1 MARQPNFVFIFAD
14 DWGWGDL
21 GCYGHD
27 TIRTPH
33 LDRLAAEGRLFTQ
46 FYVCSGVCSPSRSA
60 VMTGRFPARD
70 RIHGHLSDHGLNRA
84 RGMPDWL
91 DPGAVTYTRLLQQAG
106 YRVGHFGKW
115 HLGNGPG
122 APEPSAYGIDESFVN
137 AGEGPQLEFARER
150 WAPGLRIRSSEFIVG
165 HAMRFIERHREQPF
179 LVNAWLNDTHAILDP
194 TREQLESYRDSG
206 PQLVDHPGAT
216 AIYYATAT
224 EADRQIGR
232 LLERLDELGLA
243 DDTVVIFS
251 SDNGPEDILVRNAA
265 HSGVGSA
272 GPFRGRKRSLYE
284 GGVRVPFILRWPAG
298 GGPRGAVDD
307 ATPLCA
313 VDLLPTFCRLAG
325 VEPPSPLQLDGEDMS
340 DVFAGATRERRT
352 SLLWEWRFRIGRPR
366 AQPQPDAGAARGSVE
381 AAGEPRPR
389 PPGAVPRALR
399 PDGAGQPRTRRARA
413 GRRAGRAGALLA
425 AGAAR
430 GAGRPRRRR
439 QRLPLAAAVRTELNS
454 QSRSGPTSAS
464 LPPWVGSRGPAP
476 IERRCGGV
484 PRASCRRSRL
494 LSLAALTCIGGSD
507 NNPPSGQ

>member
-33 LDRLAAEGRLFTQ
+33 LDRLASEGRLFTQ

-70 RIHGHLSDHGLNRA
+70 RIHGHLSEHEMNRR

-91 DPGAVTYTRLLQQAG
+91 DPGAVTCTRLLQQAG

-150 WAPGLRIRSSEFIVG
+150 WAPGLRIRSSEFIVN
-165 HAMRFIERHREQPF
+165 HAMRFIERHRDQPF

-194 TREQLESYRDSG
+194 TREQLESYRDTG

-298 GGPRGAVDD
+298 GGQRGAVDD

-340 DVFAGATRERRT
+340 DVFAGATRDRRT
-352 SLLWEWRFRIGRPR
+352 PLLWEWRFRIVGHVLNRSPMLALRDGPWKLLVNPDRERLELYHVPSDPMELDNR
-366 AQPQPDAGAARGSVE
+366 ARDEPGLADELADRVVAWQGELPEGPVDPDAGANTYPW
-381 AAGEPRPR
+381 PRPSE
-389 PPGAVPRALR
+389 
-399 PDGAGQPRTRRARA
+399 
-413 GRRAGRAGALLA
+413 
-425 AGAAR
+425 
-430 GAGRPRRRR
+430 
-439 QRLPLAAAVRTELNS
+439 QR
-454 QSRSGPTSAS
+454 
-464 LPPWVGSRGPAP
+464 
-476 IERRCGGV
+476 
-484 PRASCRRSRL
+484 
-494 LSLAALTCIGGSD
+494 
-507 NNPPSGQ
+507 